1 MSLLSVDIDANGLL
15 TEFHADALDDAVTI
29 RRVQDVEPILEN
41 NKALFNSDDGYTPS
55 RDLRRVASIPL
66 SVIEEWMKEGVNI
79 FDPNCAAAIRRRLND
94 PQYLYLRTA
103 PGRV

>member
-1 MSLLSVDIDANGLL
+1 MSLLSVDIDINGLR

-29 RRVQDVEPILEN
+29 RRVQDVEPILEH
-41 NKALFNSDDGYTPS
+41 NKALHSLNDGYTPS
-55 RDLRRVASIPL
+55 RDIRRVASIPL
-66 SVIEEWMKEGVNI
+66 SVVEDWMKEGVNI
-79 FDPNCAAAIRRRLND
+79 FDPNCTAAIRRKLND

>member
-1 MSLLSVDIDANGLL
+1 MALLSVDIDANGLQ

-29 RRVQDVEPILEN
+29 RRVQDVEPILER
-41 NKALFNSDDGYTPS
+41 NKALYSLNDGYTPS

-66 SVIEEWMKEGVNI
+66 SVIEEWMKEGINI
-79 FDPNCAAAIRRRLND
+79 FDPNCAAAIRRKLND
-94 PQYLYLRTA
+94 PQNLYLRTA

>member
-1 MSLLSVDIDANGLL
+1 MLLSVDIDANGLN
-15 TEFHADALDDAVTI
+15 TEFDSDALDDAVTI
-29 RRVQDVEPILEN
+29 RRVQDVEPIIEN
-41 NKALFNSDDGYTPS
+41 NKALFKSGDGYTPS
-55 RDLRRVASIPL
+55 RDLKRIASIPL

-79 FDPNCAAAIRRRLND
+79 FDPNCAAAIRRKLND

>member
-1 MSLLSVDIDANGLL
+1 MALLSVDIDANGLR

-29 RRVQDVEPILEN
+29 RRVQDVEAIIEN
-41 NKALFNSDDGYTPS
+41 NKALYSHNDGYTPS
-55 RDLRRVASIPL
+55 RDLKRVASIPL
-66 SVIEEWMKEGVNI
+66 SVIEDWMKEGVNI
-79 FDPNCAAAIRRRLND
+79 FDPNCAEAVRRKLND

>member
-1 MSLLSVDIDANGLL
+1 MALLSVDIDANGLL
-15 TEFHADALDDAVTI
+15 TEYHADALDDAVTI

-41 NKALFNSDDGYTPS
+41 NKALYTEGDGYTPS
-55 RDLRRVASIPL
+55 RDLKRVASIPL
-66 SVIEEWMKEGVNI
+66 SVVEDWMKEGINI
-79 FDPNCAAAIRRRLND
+79 FDKNCAAAIRRKLND